1 MIIVTILL
9 GLVGLGVVVIL
20 HELGH
25 FAAARAMGVEVEAF
39 SVGWGPK
46 IASFKRGGT
55 EWRFSALPIGGYCKM
70 KGEESF
76 QKALETKAPEIPREK
91 GTFYGAAPWR
101 RIVIALSGPIA
112 NVIFAAL
119 VFMVVSTIAYT
130 TPTYSNKIVLLS
142 EYDLGTPKLASYPA
156 DRAGLKTG
164 DRILEANGKP
174 IADFSDLLQAIT
186 LSANKNIELKI
197 ERDGAI
203 IEKSVTPMLD
213 KDTGA
218 GLMGVYYWADPVVG
232 EITKGSAAQIA
243 GLQAG
248 DSIVSLDGKSVRH
261 AIEFLSL
268 LNASRPERVKIGILR
283 GGVPM
288 ELSAVLSWN
297 EQGKSNLGLGF
308 KSETHSVRAA
318 TSLSAAVSMGL
329 KETWSTFDAT
339 LKGLASLFQGVN
351 LFKALSGPARITYMV
366 GQSATE
372 GIQNSGT
379 GGLAVPLNFLA
390 FLSLSLFIM
399 NLLPIPALDGGQI
412 LMFVIESVRRRAMR
426 PLTIY
431 RYQAIGAAFILALFV
446 VASIGD
452 LLFFTAK

>member
-9 GLVGLGVVVIL
+9 GLVGLGLVVVL

-39 SVGWGPK
+39 SIGWGPK

-55 EWRFSALPIGGYCKM
+55 EWRFSALPLGGYCKM

-76 QKALETKAPEIPREK
+76 QKALESKADEIPRES

-101 RIVIALSGPIA
+101 RIIIALSGPIA
-112 NVIFAAL
+112 NVIFAVI

-130 TPTYSNKIVLLS
+130 TPTYSNRIVLLS
-142 EYDLGTPKLASYPA
+142 EYDIGSPKLASYPA

-164 DRILEANGKP
+164 DRILEADGKE
-174 IADFSDLLQAIT
+174 IKDFSDLLQMIT
-186 LSANKNIELKI
+186 LSANKTVDLKI
-197 ERDGAI
+197 ERDGSI

-213 KDTGA
+213 KNTGA

-232 EITKGSAAQIA
+232 EVGKGSAAQIA
-243 GLQAG
+243 GLEAG
-248 DSIVSLDGKSVRH
+248 DMIVSLNGKSVRH

-268 LNASRPERVKIGILR
+268 LNASKPELVKFGIER

-308 KSETHSVRAA
+308 KTETHRVRAA
-318 TSLSAAVSMGL
+318 TSLSEAVSMGF
-329 KETWSTFDAT
+329 KETWTTFDAT
-339 LKGLASLFQGVN
+339 LKGLASLFQGVD

-372 GIQNSGT
+372 GIQNSSS

-390 FLSLSLFIM
+390 FLSIGLFIM

-412 LMFVIESVRRRAMR
+412 LMFVIESLRRRAMR
-426 PLTIY
+426 PLSIY

-446 VASIGD
+446 VATVGD
-452 LLFFTAK
+452 LLFFAAK